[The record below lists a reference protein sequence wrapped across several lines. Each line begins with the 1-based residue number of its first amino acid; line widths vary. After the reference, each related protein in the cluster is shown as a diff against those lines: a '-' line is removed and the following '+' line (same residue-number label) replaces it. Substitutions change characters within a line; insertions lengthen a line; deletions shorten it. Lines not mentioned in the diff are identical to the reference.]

1 MILSFDIGIKNMAYC
16 LMNDEGIIIKLG
28 ILDISNNKNKLDD
41 VGNILIEKL
50 NELIIEIEEYN
61 RNDLL
66 EVLIENQPSLL
77 NPVMKSIQ
85 MIVYSY
91 FLIRNV
97 DGIIKNKIELVS
109 PSRKLIYMK
118 ENNDINLIFEKTYKN
133 NKKNS
138 IDFVM
143 NYLNKNELNKKW
155 IDYLKI
161 IKKKD
166 DISDT
171 IIQALTKVKL

>member
-61 RNDLL
+61 RIDLL

>member
-16 LMNDEGIIIKLG
+16 LMNNEGIIIKLG

-41 VGNILIEKL
+41 IGNILIEKL
-50 NELIIEIEEYN
+50 NELIMEIEEYN
-61 RNDLL
+61 KNDLL

-118 ENNDINLIFEKTYKN
+118 ENNEINLIFEKTYKN

-143 NYLNKNELNKKW
+143 NYLNKNELNKIW
-155 IDYLKI
+155 IDYFKI

-171 IIQALTKVKL
+171 IIQALTKVK

>member
-1 MILSFDIGIKNMAYC
+1 MAYC